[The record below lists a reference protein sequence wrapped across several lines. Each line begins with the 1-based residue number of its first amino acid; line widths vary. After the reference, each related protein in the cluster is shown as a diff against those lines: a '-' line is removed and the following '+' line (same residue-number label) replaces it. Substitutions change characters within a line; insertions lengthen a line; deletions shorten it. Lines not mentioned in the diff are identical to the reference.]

1 MKKSLVS
8 VILVASMMLS
18 IGGCGLKKK
27 NDSKILEGNWKA
39 DLECEKIVQ
48 VNFKGWG
55 CQKQWISN
63 DDAIKKYAD
72 FKSWKL

>member
-27 NDSKILEGNWKA
+27 MIQRYWREIG
-39 DLECEKIVQ
+39 
-48 VNFKGWG
+48 
-55 CQKQWISN
+55 KQIWSV
-63 DDAIKKYAD
+63 KK
-72 FKSWKL
+72 

>member
-27 NDSKILEGNWKA
+27 NDSKILEGKNMQI
-39 DLECEKIVQ
+39 LM
-48 VNFKGWG
+48 
-55 CQKQWISN
+55 
-63 DDAIKKYAD
+63 
-72 FKSWKL
+72 SWKL

>member
-27 NDSKILEGNWKA
+27 KDIGGKLESRSG
-39 DLECEKIVQ
+39 V
-48 VNFKGWG
+48 
-55 CQKQWISN
+55 
-63 DDAIKKYAD
+63 
-72 FKSWKL
+72 